1 MHTSVW
7 QLDLLVRKE
16 DWFVLIFLSSVV
28 MVQSI
33 NTCRSHGG
41 PNTTTYVRFV
51 ITGLS
56 TWTRYAYMARL
67 ALAACL
73 HLLRSCHNAVRAALR
88 VACQGGMSG
97 TIGGTRSLLVL
108 SFSFLSLD
116 FFCCLSGVSRS
127 VALSTLQPSL
137 GASRPLVRCA

>member
-88 VACQGGMSG
+88 VACQAPLEG
-97 TIGGTRSLLVL
+97 RDRCLC
-108 SFSFLSLD
+108 FLSACFRSISSVVSQGYRDQSHSARCNHRLAPRD
-116 FFCCLSGVSRS
+116 PWCGV
-127 VALSTLQPSL
+127 LKP
-137 GASRPLVRCA
+137 